1 MPFCLRLKT
10 APATY
15 SGTTQPPPRPRKG
28 EASTDFGG
36 GGSACRLGPPT
47 SPDSSACLRL
57 AFQRNCNRKKLER
70 GSRSDGGQRR
80 KAFRLGLDDPGNSLP
95 PLHSK
100 SHLGVLRGRA
110 KGNSRLLFDF
120 FTWWFLPSSRDVT
133 VSRACP
139 SPLHTASVARA
150 IYSPQLPFQQTP
162 AKHGTEKVA
171 REAAANGGTLDQLR
185 SCPQTPEPPL
195 LPPRG

>member
-1 MPFCLRLKT
+1 MQTTKLRHPHPLVLLSPT
-10 APATY
+10 ENRARDLLRHNA
-15 SGTTQPPPRPRKG
+15 
-28 EASTDFGG
+28 AVSTSPQRRGFNRFWGR
-36 GGSACRLGPPT
+36 GSACRLGPPT

-133 VSRACP
+133 VSRAFP

-150 IYSPQLPFQQTP
+150 IYSPQLPSS
-162 AKHGTEKVA
+162 
-171 REAAANGGTLDQLR
+171 R
-185 SCPQTPEPPL
+185 
-195 LPPRG
+195 LPPSTGQKK